1 MIHIN
6 NTLNLLGLKDCQ
18 VKKILIDE
26 SEKEIH
32 IYITLRKDEVKCPY
46 CNNLTSVVQDYR
58 EKIIPYNFYSGKQ
71 SFIYYNRRRYKCKIC
86 NKCFFEKNPFCNFHK
101 NISDLTS
108 INVLNELKQNQSFK
122 SVAAKCG
129 ISIQQVIKI
138 FDDHVDMS
146 RLTLSEILG
155 IDEFKNVSSGKGK
168 YACILVSIS
177 NHDIVDVLEDRTID
191 TLSSYF
197 SKISREERQKV
208 KFFVSDMYD
217 GYKNIHDSYFP
228 NSIHIIDTF
237 HFVRLI
243 TDAFNRIRIR
253 IMKTYDV
260 DSFQYQLLKDYWKT
274 LLIPYYKIDK
284 EKILFYKRFNQ
295 HLTQKDLLNKIL
307 GINDELYHAY
317 LLKEDFVSNYYSVYI
332 DSAST
337 FIESQAKRFLDSDYK
352 EYKTVAFSLYK
363 WKQEIVNSF
372 YRDKKGKRNTNAMT
386 EGFNNSIKTIK
397 KTSYGYAN
405 FKRFRNRILYILR
418 KQKAFKI

>member
-1 MIHIN
+1 
-6 NTLNLLGLKDCQ
+6 
-18 VKKILIDE
+18 
-26 SEKEIH
+26 
-32 IYITLRKDEVKCPY
+32 
-46 CNNLTSVVQDYR
+46 
-58 EKIIPYNFYSGKQ
+58 
-71 SFIYYNRRRYKCKIC
+71 
-86 NKCFFEKNPFCNFHK
+86 
-101 NISDLTS
+101 
-108 INVLNELKQNQSFK
+108 
-122 SVAAKCG
+122 
-129 ISIQQVIKI
+129 
-138 FDDHVDMS
+138 
-146 RLTLSEILG
+146 
-155 IDEFKNVSSGKGK
+155 
-168 YACILVSIS
+168 
-177 NHDIVDVLEDRTID
+177 
-191 TLSSYF
+191 
-197 SKISREERQKV
+197 
-208 KFFVSDMYD
+208 
-217 GYKNIHDSYFP
+217 
-228 NSIHIIDTF
+228 
-237 HFVRLI
+237 
-243 TDAFNRIRIR
+243 
-253 IMKTYDV
+253 MKTYDV

-372 YRDKKGKRNTNAMT
+372 YRDKKGKRITNAMT